1 MTVFIY
7 ISESTSVEKTLL
19 VRHLPSQLSDDDKE
33 ELFTHF
39 GAVRV
44 KVMGTKGAMV
54 RKRYSSRQK
63 SWTHPLC
70 LGLINFYKQ

>member
-39 GAVRV
+39 GAVRN
-44 KVMGTKGAMV
+44 
-54 RKRYSSRQK
+54 S
-63 SWTHPLC
+63 
-70 LGLINFYKQ
+70 F

>member
-1 MTVFIY
+1 LDPNTPLDPNFV
-7 ISESTSVEKTLL
+7 ISPYSGIL

-63 SWTHPLC
+63 S
-70 LGLINFYKQ
+70 

>member
-44 KVMGTKGAMV
+44 KVMRTKGAMV
-54 RKRYSSRQK
+54 RKRCLKKTRLDK
-63 SWTHPLC
+63 SP
-70 LGLINFYKQ
+70 GLIPCVW